1 MVSKPGARAPL
12 DLLSLTVRCKGEK
25 ESRGILLTKNEANL
39 EDLENS
45 RFLESDVEYG
55 WCGGET
61 FLKEIKL
68 KEKSNIDTGEKRA
81 SSINGPG

>member
-45 RFLESDVEYG
+45 GFLNQMLSMDGVEG
-55 WCGGET
+55 KPS
-61 FLKEIKL
+61 LRR
-68 KEKSNIDTGEKRA
+68 SN
-81 SSINGPG
+81 